1 MKKLRNKKYV
11 PKPVSHPM
19 LVTRK
24 LEENIE
30 EMNEHTLLIAFQYG
44 VATKEHYDYL
54 VQMGNLLNIA
64 SQKKALKS
72 TSEYVVHLMAIVKS
86 ILDRY
91 HTKGKLGVAGEELVR
106 LREFVRDYQQFW
118 VRQTTTFYNEC
129 VAELNLFY
137 DEVKLNRQE
146 VVA

>member
-1 MKKLRNKKYV
+1 MTKKRSKRYQ

-30 EMNEHTLLIAFQYG
+30 AMNENAMLTAFQYG

-64 SQKKALKS
+64 SQKKELKA
-72 TSEYVVHLMAIVKS
+72 TSEYVAHLMSIVKS

-91 HTKGKLGVAGEELVR
+91 HSKGKLGVAGEELMR

-118 VRQTTTFYNEC
+118 IRQTTTFYNEC
-129 VAELNLFY
+129 VYELNAFY
-137 DEVKLNRQE
+137 GELEERRK
-146 VVA
+146 AA